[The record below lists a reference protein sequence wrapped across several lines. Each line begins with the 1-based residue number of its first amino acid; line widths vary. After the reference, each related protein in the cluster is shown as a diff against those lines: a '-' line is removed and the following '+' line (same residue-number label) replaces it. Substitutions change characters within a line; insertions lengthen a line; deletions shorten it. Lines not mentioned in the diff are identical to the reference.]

1 MKGKVSLAKK
11 NLHAVDRESL
21 VEKITIT
28 KLKSHH
34 TIKTS
39 QSPVVD
45 GAEVEAGIAPSQ
57 SQIDEVELGAGA
69 VIMIEPGQANV
80 AEVEAEKEIQPG
92 EEVAVGA
99 KIVKSQGPVN
109 VAEVENDL
117 ETVGNPIKKMINHE
131 PADEVEAGAKIV

>member
-1 MKGKVSLAKK
+1 MKVSLAKK
-11 NLHAVDRESL
+11 NLHVVDRESL

-34 TIKTS
+34 TIKTES
-39 QSPVVD
+39 QNPVVD

-109 VAEVENDL
+109 VAEVENDH
-117 ETVGNPIKKMINHE
+117 ETVENLIKKVINHE

>member
-1 MKGKVSLAKK
+1 MKVSLAKK
-11 NLHAVDRESL
+11 NLHVVDRESL

-34 TIKTS
+34 TIKTES
-39 QSPVVD
+39 QNPVVD

-69 VIMIEPGQANV
+69 VIIIEPGQANV
-80 AEVEAEKEIQPG
+80 AEVEAENEIELG
-92 EEVAVGA
+92 EVAAGA
-99 KIVKSQGPVN
+99 KIVKSPGPVN
-109 VAEVENDL
+109 VAEVENDH
-117 ETVGNPIKKMINHE
+117 ETVENLIKKVINHK